1 MGKRKN
7 ITYNQ
12 ILKAAQI
19 FIEHLE
25 INHILIFALLF
36 STCPLWRTLAVVGVD
51 TIHTSASIHAHVV
64 WTVIYVN
71 FTVVSFKT

>member
-1 MGKRKN
+1 MN
-7 ITYNQ
+7 IIYNQ
-12 ILKAAQI
+12 ILKATQI
-19 FIEHLE
+19 LIKPPE
-25 INHILIFALLF
+25 INHVLFLGLLS

-51 TIHTSASIHAHVV
+51 TIHTSASVHAHVV